1 MGGATETAAPAVP
14 VLPSPLVTA
23 SLLALIVRLRAWRA
37 VPTAALLPS
46 RQVGIP
52 AVPPPR
58 AYALT
63 THAAG
68 AGCGP
73 VWRRRRSV

>member
-23 SLLALIVRLRAWRA
+23 SLVALIVRLRAWRT
-37 VPTAALLPS
+37 V
-46 RQVGIP
+46 RQLSSQAGEVGIP